1 MSNITV
7 STPVHKFM
15 QSSQK
20 RDMQGLL
27 NVPLPFAA
35 FTHTLTQN
43 EWRKAA
49 KFTSTK
55 NSGTIYSS
63 FKTST
68 GYARMLNHDG
78 TWQAVAGTG
87 SPNNIIGYNS
97 KTTPTDGKPS
107 FYAIIP
113 CDASG
118 NVDGD
123 ITYLRITN
131 HRLTSID
138 VTGLSS
144 LTYLSL
150 NSNQLTSIDVTGL
163 SSLTYLNLSY
173 NHLSSFDPTG
183 LSSLTTLYLSYN
195 QLTSFD
201 ATELSSLIVLLL
213 NNNQIASL
221 DTTGLSSLRELTLQ
235 NNQLTSFDGTGLS
248 SMYNFYITNNQLTS
262 FLVGD
267 MTLEDIY
274 SYHTALDL
282 SNQQLGVDALNLIY
296 ADLPDG
302 DTYGYYPNTIN
313 VTGNIG
319 AGAGTGTNPSVAT
332 AKGWTVIGDS

>member
-1 MSNITV
+1 
-7 STPVHKFM
+7 
-15 QSSQK
+15 
-20 RDMQGLL
+20 MQGLL
-27 NVPLPFAA
+27 TVPLPFAA
-35 FTHTLTQN
+35 FTHTLTQS
-43 EWRKAA
+43 EWLKAV

-55 NSGTIYSS
+55 NTATIYSS
-63 FKTST
+63 LKTST

-78 TWQAVAGTG
+78 TWETVAGSG
-87 SPNNIIGYNS
+87 VPNNVIACLS

-123 ITYLRITN
+123 ITYLNI
-131 HRLTSID
+131 
-138 VTGLSS
+138 
-144 LTYLSL
+144 
-150 NSNQLTSIDVTGL
+150 SNQRLTSIDVTGL
-163 SSLTYLNLSY
+163 SSLTYLNLNTNQLTSFDVTG
-173 NHLSSFDPTG
+173 LSSLIQLFLNGNQLTSFDGTG
-183 LSSLTTLYLSYN
+183 LSSLTLLNISNNHLASFDATVLSSLTALYLSYN

-201 ATELSSLIVLLL
+201 G
-213 NNNQIASL
+213 
-221 DTTGLSSLRELTLQ
+221 TGLSSLGALILNNNQLNSLDITGLSSLTDLTLQ

-248 SMYNFYITNNQLTS
+248 SIYNFYITNNQLTS

-267 MTLEDIY
+267 MTLEDVY

-282 SNQQLGVDALNLIY
+282 SNQQLGTDALNLIY

-302 DTYGYYPNTIN
+302 DAYGYYPNTIN